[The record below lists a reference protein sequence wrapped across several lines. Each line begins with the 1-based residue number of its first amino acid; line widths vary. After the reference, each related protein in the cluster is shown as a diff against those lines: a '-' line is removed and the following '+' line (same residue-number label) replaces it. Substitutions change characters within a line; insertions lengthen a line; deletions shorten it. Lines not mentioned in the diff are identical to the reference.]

1 MKNIKVMMMAAFVAV
16 AAFCSCDS
24 EPKFLKYGSLSL
36 GLTPEAFVD
45 SLLERGYEIDT
56 TMKKIE
62 GNIFLV
68 NNGEVKSTMTIE
80 VDDKGI
86 VNLQETFERETNDST
101 EELYWKYR
109 YEYEAIYS
117 SQYMGKNSDV
127 HKECIFQNKEGNVN
141 VILENMY
148 RPQFRL
154 LLESKREEQ

>member
-1 MKNIKVMMMAAFVAV
+1 MKKSIMAAFVAV
-16 AAFCSCDS
+16 TALCGCNS
-24 EPKFLKYGSLSL
+24 EPKYLIYDGLSL

-45 SLLERGYEIDT
+45 SLFNRGYEIDT
-56 TMKKIE
+56 TMKKME

-68 NNGEVKSTMTIE
+68 NNGEAKSTMTIE

-86 VNLQETFERETNDST
+86 LNLQETFERETNDST

-109 YEYEAIYS
+109 KQYEAIYS
-117 SQYMGKNSDV
+117 DQYMGKNSDV

-154 LLESKREEQ
+154 LLESKRQEK

>member
-1 MKNIKVMMMAAFVAV
+1 MAAFVAV
-16 AAFCSCDS
+16 TALCGCNS
-24 EPKFLKYGSLSL
+24 EPKYLIYDGLSL

-45 SLLERGYEIDT
+45 SLFNRGYEIDT
-56 TMKKIE
+56 TMKKME

-68 NNGEVKSTMTIE
+68 NNGEAKSTMTIE

-86 VNLQETFERETNDST
+86 LNLQETFERETNDST

-109 YEYEAIYS
+109 KQYEAIYS
-117 SQYMGKNSDV
+117 DQYMGKNSDV

-154 LLESKREEQ
+154 LLESKRQEK

>member
-1 MKNIKVMMMAAFVAV
+1 MAAFVAV
-16 AAFCSCDS
+16 TALCGCNS
-24 EPKFLKYGSLSL
+24 EPKYLIYDGLSL

-45 SLLERGYEIDT
+45 SLFNRGYEIDT
-56 TMKKIE
+56 TMKKME

-68 NNGEVKSTMTIE
+68 NNGEAKSTMTIE

-86 VNLQETFERETNDST
+86 LNLQETFERETNDST

-109 YEYEAIYS
+109 KQYEAIYS
-117 SQYMGKNSDV
+117 DQYMGKNSDA

-154 LLESKREEQ
+154 LLESKRQEK

>member
-1 MKNIKVMMMAAFVAV
+1 MKKSIMAAFVAV
-16 AAFCSCDS
+16 TALCGCNS
-24 EPKFLKYGSLSL
+24 EPKYLIYDGLSL

-45 SLLERGYEIDT
+45 SLFNRGYEIDT
-56 TMKKIE
+56 TMKKME

-68 NNGEVKSTMTIE
+68 NNGEAKSTMTIE

-86 VNLQETFERETNDST
+86 LNLQETFERETNDST

-109 YEYEAIYS
+109 KQYEAIYS
-117 SQYMGKNSDV
+117 DQYMGKNSDA

-154 LLESKREEQ
+154 LLESKRQEK

>member
-1 MKNIKVMMMAAFVAV
+1 MATFVAV
-16 AAFCSCDS
+16 TALCGCNS
-24 EPKFLKYGSLSL
+24 EPKYLIYDGLSL

-45 SLLERGYEIDT
+45 SLFNRGYEIDT
-56 TMKKIE
+56 TMKKME

-68 NNGEVKSTMTIE
+68 NNGEAKSTMTIE

-86 VNLQETFERETNDST
+86 LNLQETFERETNDST

-109 YEYEAIYS
+109 KQYEAIYS
-117 SQYMGKNSDV
+117 DQYMGKNSDV

-154 LLESKREEQ
+154 LLESKRQEK

>member
-1 MKNIKVMMMAAFVAV
+1 MKKSIMATFVAV
-16 AAFCSCDS
+16 TALCGCNS
-24 EPKFLKYGSLSL
+24 EPKYLIYDGLSL

-45 SLLERGYEIDT
+45 SLFNRGYEIDT
-56 TMKKIE
+56 TMKKME

-68 NNGEVKSTMTIE
+68 NNGEAKSTMTIE

-86 VNLQETFERETNDST
+86 LNLQETFERETNDST

-109 YEYEAIYS
+109 KQYEAIYS
-117 SQYMGKNSDV
+117 DQYMGKNSDV

-154 LLESKREEQ
+154 LLESKRQEK

>member
-1 MKNIKVMMMAAFVAV
+1 MKKSIMAAFVAV
-16 AAFCSCDS
+16 TALCGCNS
-24 EPKFLKYGSLSL
+24 EPKYLIYDGLSL

-45 SLLERGYEIDT
+45 SLFNRGYEIDT
-56 TMKKIE
+56 TMKKME

-68 NNGEVKSTMTIE
+68 NNEEAKSTMTIE

-86 VNLQETFERETNDST
+86 LNLQETFERETNDST

-109 YEYEAIYS
+109 KQYEAIYS
-117 SQYMGKNSDV
+117 DQYMGKNSDV

-154 LLESKREEQ
+154 LLESKRQEK